1 MRLLQIQG
9 ILSIQSVFK
18 IIKKFFKDANSL
30 NGRLCFLMEIA
41 FKQKRGWD
49 SGRKFCKT
57 ETESVTTP
65 EPEPLYRCTLSN
77 SSNHLFMDNSEL
89 LTSTEKTYNFSLWG
103 SPACRLRLLL
113 IGGGGQGGDVG
124 GGSGFVEYRS
134 IEIPTGE
141 TVITAKVG
149 APQES
154 STVSFPDSTITAE
167 SGGDGGLWKGSEDF
181 AWLQNLVI

>member
-1 MRLLQIQG
+1 M
-9 ILSIQSVFK
+9 
-18 IIKKFFKDANSL
+18 IKKFFKDANSL

-154 STVSFPDSTITAE
+154 STVSFPDSTITAAAE